1 MAKKESFSSV
11 QGADGGMHYRNKCGK
26 LTESDLQ
33 MPGKPT
39 PENRQ
44 AYKKGGMVRRG
55 GRGR

>member
-26 LTESDLQ
+26 LSAADLQ

-39 PENRQ
+39 LENKQ
-44 AYKKGGMVRRG
+44 AYKKGGMVRKA